1 MAAATVHPLEQDILR
16 RPYHEIWYGHPVV
29 TARVHVTST
38 QHVTKEFPYFPADGY
53 VYNDAA
59 EAGEAAEEWV
69 EDMHLDLGQL
79 PAVYPPDFS
88 EMLGFLVA
96 VGSAVIS
103 FYTIATS
110 L

>member
-1 MAAATVHPLEQDILR
+1 
-16 RPYHEIWYGHPVV
+16 
-29 TARVHVTST
+29 
-38 QHVTKEFPYFPADGY
+38 VTKEFPYFPADGY
-53 VYNDAA
+53 VYDTAADAN
-59 EAGEAAEEWV
+59 EAAKEWV
-69 EDMHLDLGQL
+69 EAMHLDLGQF
-79 PAVYPPDFS
+79 PRARSPDFS